1 MHVKNIRVKRNFS
14 KSIESVI
21 FLKLSRDPSPR
32 QVRRFKRQE
41 RFSRFCALVLAVVML
56 VGIGIQIGKFTDI
69 ALARKN
75 IKALKADNRLLEVSI
90 ENLKMELMMKTQDN
104 IVCYLASRDL
114 GMIRLDEKQLMVLPI
129 GETYFGDTQLVSTG
143 YPK

>member
-1 MHVKNIRVKRNFS
+1 MHVQNIRVKR
-14 KSIESVI
+14 KSAKRLESLV
-21 FLKLSRDPSPR
+21 FLKLSREPSAR

-41 RFSRFCALVLAVVML
+41 RLSRFCAFVLAVVML
-56 VGIGIQIGKFTDI
+56 IGIGVLVGKFTDI
-69 ALARKN
+69 AIARKN

-90 ENLKMELMMKTQDN
+90 SNLQIELMMKTQDN
-104 IVCYLASRDL
+104 VICHLAQRDL

-129 GETYFGDTQLVSTG
+129 GETHVGDTQLVSTG